1 MIKKI
6 LQNKLEMLWNLNKYK
21 FIHLPILSMS
31 YNRPDFSK
39 SQNMF
44 GHNSLKKLW
53 VGMNFEPNRIF
64 HVFWAVF
71 GHEDDQSF
79 KIERKIYLQQ
89 GPQIKN
95 YFKFIYLH
103 TVGWNDGLVWVW
115 ISWASSQHF
124 VDNCYFVQ
132 LFCSFLTSCFDDYL
146 IFSIFQAPRQEI
158 SRHFWHGF
166 LTLYELTEFFLLLL
180 FFS

>member
-1 MIKKI
+1 
-6 LQNKLEMLWNLNKYK
+6 
-21 FIHLPILSMS
+21 
-31 YNRPDFSK
+31 
-39 SQNMF
+39 
-44 GHNSLKKLW
+44 
-53 VGMNFEPNRIF
+53 MNFEPNRIF

-132 LFCSFLTSCFDDYL
+132 LFCSFLTSCFDDL
-146 IFSIFQAPRQEI
+146 SDLLNISSPEARNFAPLLTWIFDPLWIDGIFSSSSFLFVKIGLER
-158 SRHFWHGF
+158 FWI
-166 LTLYELTEFFLLLL
+166 L
-180 FFS
+180 FFDLTKISCS

>member
-1 MIKKI
+1 
-6 LQNKLEMLWNLNKYK
+6 
-21 FIHLPILSMS
+21 
-31 YNRPDFSK
+31 
-39 SQNMF
+39 MF
-44 GHNSLKKLW
+44 GNNSLKKLW

-146 IFSIFQAPRQEI
+146 IFLNISSPEARNFAPLLTWIFDRLWIDGIFSSSSLLPFVKIGFER
-158 SRHFWHGF
+158 FWI
-166 LTLYELTEFFLLLL
+166 L
-180 FFS
+180 FFDLTKISGS